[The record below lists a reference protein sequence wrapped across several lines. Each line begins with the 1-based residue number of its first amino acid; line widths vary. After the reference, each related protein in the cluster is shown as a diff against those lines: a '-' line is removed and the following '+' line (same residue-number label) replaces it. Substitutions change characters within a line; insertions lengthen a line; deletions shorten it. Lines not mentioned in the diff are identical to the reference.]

1 MVAANFRTPEAADQ
15 LDELGEGI
23 ELAEG
28 ATLRTHP
35 KLIPADRAA
44 KALQ

>member
-1 MVAANFRTPEAADQ
+1 MAPASFRTPEAADQ
-15 LDELGEGI
+15 LDELGEVI

-28 ATLRTHP
+28 ATLEAHP
-35 KLIPADRAA
+35 KLIPVDRAA